1 MKRMKRTEEGK
12 PYLLKDAL
20 DPRAHNAH
28 AKGPSN
34 ALELEGDG
42 RGTDARKEEK
52 ARRKKRRKLYKSLW
66 DWARVVSF
74 VYIFMVA
81 TITLCNGLPPSLFN
95 MSRLFPSLRAAQSS
109 SETFFPISPDDFE
122 SYTTLSVSVMMQR
135 CSLCSAIPAPTSEAS
150 AATDFMGAYFFII
163 SSPRSVYISSGSF
176 TSHLKIFLISLGTT
190 TLPSASI
197 LLTIPVFSSFIIP
210 PL

>member
-81 TITLCNGLPPSLFN
+81 TITLCNGLPPLLPLSGLVLLLFW
-95 MSRLFPSLRAAQSS
+95 L
-109 SETFFPISPDDFE
+109 
-122 SYTTLSVSVMMQR
+122 YVY
-135 CSLCSAIPAPTSEAS
+135 PALK
-150 AATDFMGAYFFII
+150 
-163 SSPRSVYISSGSF
+163 RSGVIGGG
-176 TSHLKIFLISLGTT
+176 LW
-190 TLPSASI
+190 
-197 LLTIPVFSSFIIP
+197 
-210 PL
+210 

>member
-52 ARRKKRRKLYKSLW
+52 ARRKKRRKKHRELYKALW

-81 TITLCNGLPPSLFN
+81 TITLCNGLPPLLPLSGLVLLLFW
-95 MSRLFPSLRAAQSS
+95 L
-109 SETFFPISPDDFE
+109 
-122 SYTTLSVSVMMQR
+122 YVY
-135 CSLCSAIPAPTSEAS
+135 PALK
-150 AATDFMGAYFFII
+150 
-163 SSPRSVYISSGSF
+163 RSGVIRGG
-176 TSHLKIFLISLGTT
+176 LW
-190 TLPSASI
+190 
-197 LLTIPVFSSFIIP
+197 
-210 PL
+210 